1 MMELQ
6 NNGYVSSN
14 MNTMNDESLMLNLTP
29 VAPEQTGKGLPYAP
43 ENWPEEGDIWGWRTG
58 KRVSVTTG
66 FFNDRYL
73 YPPTRLGRPLRSRP
87 GFPSKLSVERY
98 IKDNFPHLDLNHFF
112 ASFSWKIPALLNGN
126 EESIA
131 TVPIKKFKQQ
141 SESSVSVVCKAG
153 NQCCS
158 SLNFGKE
165 KYPSSMPCDICCV
178 EPGFC
183 GDCCCILCCKTID
196 SAYDDYSYI
205 KCEVKFGEDICGH
218 IAHMECALRAR
229 MAGTVGGSIGLDA
242 EYYCRRCDGR
252 TDLISHVNKVA
263 KICESIDLDY
273 DIEEKIL
280 HLGICLLRD
289 SQKAGAKELVRHL
302 ELSIS
307 KLKCEGETVPE
318 DGNDDSYSPTPQS
331 AGFSDNSDAA
341 NNVTANERTDVRTR
355 IESFGA
361 LSDSLKLEVE
371 VDEVLKALRKSQ
383 QFEYN
388 LAEERLIA
396 HKNYLQ
402 NLYKQLEYEESESAS
417 KKHSSR
423 SVAVISERKVQI
435 RKEVMKFEDM
445 KRVANGFGKT
455 SKENLKD
462 NFGLEISD

>member
-1 MMELQ
+1 MEVQ
-6 NNGYVSSN
+6 NGDASSN
-14 MNTMNDESLMLNLTP
+14 MNTMNDESLMVNLTP

-73 YPPTRLGRPLRSRP
+73 YPPTRLGRPLRVKP

-126 EESIA
+126 EELIA
-131 TVPIKKFKQQ
+131 AVPIQNFKQE
-141 SESSVSVVCKAG
+141 SESFDSVVCKAG

-158 SLNFGKE
+158 SLNFEKK
-165 KYPSSMPCDICCV
+165 KYPSAMPCDICCV

-183 GDCCCILCCKTID
+183 RDCCCILCCKTVD
-196 SAYDDYSYI
+196 SAFDDYSYI
-205 KCEVKFGEDICGH
+205 KCEVKFGDDICGH

-229 MAGTVGGSIGLDA
+229 MAGTIGGSIGLDA

-252 TDLISHVNKVA
+252 TDMISHVNKVA
-263 KICESIDLDY
+263 QICESIDLDY

-280 HLGICLLRD
+280 HLCICLLRD
-289 SQKAGAKELVRHL
+289 SQKASAKELVSHL

-307 KLKCEGETVPE
+307 KGETVPE
-318 DGNDDSYSPTPQS
+318 DDDDSYSPTPQS

-341 NNVTANERTDVRTR
+341 NDVTTVNERTDVRTR
-355 IESFGA
+355 LESFGP

-388 LAEERLIA
+388 LAEERLYA

-402 NLYKQLEYEESESAS
+402 NLYQQLEYEESELAS

-423 SVAVISERKVQI
+423 SVAVISKRKVQI

-455 SKENLKD
+455 SKDILKD
-462 NFGLEISD
+462 NFGLEIAD